1 MAVKHEQAGSKFEF
15 FPWFLS
21 VCSYFSKSLVVSPIV
36 KPVIL
41 QSVSKAEEVVSGA
54 FEPVVG
60 AAAAASAGALV
71 KETLENALEI
81 REAAV
86 LELGTVATPVVKA
99 AVTAVEAAVVGKP
112 ADVVAAV
119 EAAVVAAVVG
129 KPVAEEPL
137 EDDLALSPSPSS
149 E

>member
-1 MAVKHEQAGSKFEF
+1 MASTSEVNVPVKHEQAGSKFAF
-15 FPWFLS
+15 FPWFWS
-21 VCSYFSKSLVVSPIV
+21 VCSYFSKSLVESPIA

-41 QSVSKAEEVVSGA
+41 QSVSKAEELVSGA

-60 AAAAASAGALV
+60 AAAADAVGDLV
-71 KETLENALEI
+71 KETLENALEL

-86 LELGTVATPVVKA
+86 LELSTVATPVVKA
-99 AVTAVEAAVVGKP
+99 AVADAVVEP
-112 ADVVAAV
+112 AS
-119 EAAVVAAVVG
+119 
-129 KPVAEEPL
+129 PEEPL